1 VSTIADLPPPA
12 PSLTTAQSGI
22 RSWLPPSVGQD
33 IIASLVVF
41 LVALPLCMGIAV
53 ASGMPP
59 EAGLLTGIIGGL
71 VVGVL
76 AGSPLQVSGPA
87 AGLAVI
93 VFEIVQEQGIAAL
106 GLIILL
112 AGALQVLAGVSRLG
126 HWFRS
131 ISPAVVHGMLAG
143 IGLLIVLSQLH
154 VLLDRVPLPS
164 GLANLA
170 AIPGAFFE
178 LSPSGLGSMEAAFA
192 LGGVTIVAFLGWEK
206 FRPKQLRLV
215 PGALVG
221 VVIATMLAYVL
232 GAEVKHVVV
241 PDSIVD
247 AMNMPGWGDLA
258 RLGETQIIIS
268 AIVIAFVAS
277 AETLLSAAAVD
288 RMHDGP
294 RTRYNKELV
303 AQGVGNMACG
313 FVGGLPMTGVI
324 VRSSAN
330 VQAGG
335 TTRLSAIL
343 HGAWILGFVVI
354 LPWLLR
360 EMPTAALAGVLVIT
374 GWRLVSLTHAK
385 HLFHQYGPLPAA
397 IWAVTFVMVVAT
409 DLLTGVLVG
418 LAFSMLELAPYFR
431 NLKLHLRHRE
441 DGDVSEVE
449 VSGAATCVNLPRLA
463 KHLDEVPEGR
473 SVRIR
478 FRDVVCLDHT
488 CAELIGE
495 WVARKRKRGI
505 AVEYDLGQGFK
516 FHRML
521 AQPAA

>member
-1 VSTIADLPPPA
+1 MSSAPRLSPA
-12 PSLTTAQSGI
+12 PASEPGRA
-22 RSWLPPSVGQD
+22 RSCLPASVGQD
-33 IIASLVVF
+33 FIASLVVF

-87 AGLAVI
+87 AGLAVL
-93 VFEIVQEQGIAAL
+93 VYEIVQEQGVAAL

-112 AGALQVLAGVSRLG
+112 AGALQIAAGALRLG

-154 VLLDRVPLPS
+154 VLLDRVPLPN

-178 LSPSGLGSMEAAFA
+178 LSPTSTGSMEAAFA
-192 LGGVTIVAFLGWEK
+192 LGGVTILAFLGWEK

-221 VVIATMLAYVL
+221 VVVATLLAYVL
-232 GAEVKHVVV
+232 GADVKRVVV

-247 AMNMPGWGDLA
+247 AMNMPGWADLA

-268 AIVIAFVAS
+268 ALIIAFVAS

-330 VQAGG
+330 VQAGA

-343 HGAWILGFVVI
+343 HGAWMLGFVVI

-360 EMPTAALAGVLVIT
+360 EMPTAALAGVLVVT

-385 HLFHQYGPLPAA
+385 HLFRQYGLLPTAA
-397 IWAVTFVMVVAT
+397 WAVTFVMVVAT

-418 LAFSMLELAPYFR
+418 LAFSLLELAPYLR
-431 NLKLHLRHRE
+431 NLKLHLRHRD

-463 KHLDEVPEGR
+463 KHLDEVPDGR
-473 SVRIR
+473 AVRIR
-478 FRDVVCLDHT
+478 FKDVVCLDHT
-488 CAELIGE
+488 CAELIRE
-495 WVARKRKRGI
+495 WAARKRKRGD
-505 AVEYDLGQGFK
+505 AVEYDLGNERK
-516 FHRML
+516 FYRML
-521 AQPAA
+521 AQPAH

>member
-1 VSTIADLPPPA
+1 MSAAAEPKVAGFLPA
-12 PSLTTAQSGI
+12 SIG
-22 RSWLPPSVGQD
+22 RD
-33 IIASLVVF
+33 FIASLVVF

-59 EAGLLTGIIGGL
+59 EAGLLTGIIGGI
-71 VVGVL
+71 VVGMI

-87 AGLAVI
+87 AGLAVL
-93 VFEIVQEQGIAAL
+93 VFQIVQEQGVVAL
-106 GLIILL
+106 GLIVLL
-112 AGALQVLAGVSRLG
+112 AGAFQILAGVARIG
-126 HWFRS
+126 HWFRA

-154 VLLDRVPLPS
+154 VLIDRNPLPS

-170 AIPGAFFE
+170 AIPGAFID
-178 LSPSGLGSMEAAFA
+178 LSPAAAGSTEAAFA
-192 LGGVTIVAFLGWEK
+192 LGGLTIVAFLAWEK
-206 FRPKQLRLV
+206 FRPQKLKLV

-221 VVIATMLAYVL
+221 VVAATLAAYLL
-232 GAEVKHVVV
+232 GPDVKRVIV
-241 PDSIVD
+241 PESLVD
-247 AMNMPGWGDLA
+247 TINAPGMADLL
-258 RLGETQIIIS
+258 RLGETQIIVS
-268 AIVIAFVAS
+268 ALIIAFVAS

-294 RTRYNKELV
+294 RTQYNKELV

-330 VQAGG
+330 VNAGAV
-335 TTRLSAIL
+335 TRWSAVL
-343 HGAWILGFVVI
+343 HGCWILAFVAL

-360 EMPTAALAGVLVIT
+360 EMPTAALAGVLVVT
-374 GWRLVSLTHAK
+374 GWRLVSLTHAR

-397 IWAVTFVMVVAT
+397 VWALTFVMVVVT

-431 NLKLHLRHRE
+431 NLKLRLKSSN
-441 DGDVSEVE
+441 DGELSELQ

-463 KHLDEVPEGR
+463 RELDEIPEGR
-473 SVRIR
+473 DVRIR
-478 FRDVVCLDHT
+478 FKDIVCLDHT
-488 CAELIGE
+488 CAEMIGE
-495 WVARKRKRGI
+495 WASRRKKRGN
-505 AVEYDLGQGFK
+505 AVHYETDVGFR
-516 FHRML
+516 FGRL
-521 AQPAA
+521 LPQPG

>member
-1 VSTIADLPPPA
+1 MSSAVSEPA
-12 PSLTTAQSGI
+12 IPVPREKSSP
-22 RSWLPPSVGQD
+22 SWLPTTLGRD
-33 IIASLVVF
+33 FIASLVVF

-59 EAGLLTGIIGGL
+59 EAGLLTGIIGGI
-71 VVGVL
+71 VVGLL

-87 AGLAVI
+87 AGLAVL
-93 VFEIVQEQGIAAL
+93 VYEIVQEQGVAAL
-106 GLIILL
+106 GLIVLL
-112 AGALQVLAGVSRLG
+112 AGALQILAGVLRIG

-178 LSPSGLGSMEAAFA
+178 LSPAGGSMEAAFA
-192 LGGVTIVAFLGWEK
+192 LGGITILAFLGWEK
-206 FRPKQLRLV
+206 IRPQSLRLV

-221 VVIATMLAYVL
+221 VVVATVLAYIL
-232 GAEVKHVVV
+232 GADVKRVVV
-241 PDSIVD
+241 PESIVD
-247 AMNMPGWGDLA
+247 AMNMPGWADLA
-258 RLGETQIIIS
+258 RLGETQIIVS
-268 AIVIAFVAS
+268 ALIIAFVAS

-335 TTRLSAIL
+335 KTRLSAIL
-343 HGAWILGFVVI
+343 HGTWILAFVVL
-354 LPWLLR
+354 LPWILR
-360 EMPTAALAGVLVIT
+360 EMPTAALAGVLVVT

-397 IWAVTFVMVVAT
+397 VWAITFVMVVAT

-418 LAFSMLELAPYFR
+418 LAFSLLELAPYFR
-431 NLKLHLRHRE
+431 NLKLQLRHHE
-441 DGDVSEVE
+441 DGEMREVE
-449 VSGAATCVNLPRLA
+449 VSGAATCVNLPSLA
-463 KHLDEVPEGR
+463 KHLDEVPEG
-473 SVRIR
+473 SPVRIR

-495 WVARKRKRGI
+495 WVARKRKRGVH
-505 AVEYDLGQGFK
+505 VEYAHDEDFK
-516 FHRML
+516 FGRML
-521 AQPAA
+521 RPA

>member
-1 VSTIADLPPPA
+1 MTSAA
-12 PSLTTAQSGI
+12 AQAGAQSGTQSGTLG
-22 RSWLPPSVGQD
+22 RD
-33 IIASLVVF
+33 FIASLVVF
-41 LVALPLCMGIAV
+41 LVALPLCMGISV

-59 EAGLLTGIIGGL
+59 AAGLVTGIIGGI
-71 VVGVL
+71 VVGLL

-87 AGLAVI
+87 AGLAVL
-93 VFEIVQEQGIAAL
+93 VFEIVQEQGVVAL
-106 GLIILL
+106 GLIVLL
-112 AGALQVLAGVSRLG
+112 AGALQILAGALRIG

-154 VLLDRVPLPS
+154 VLLDRNPLPS

-170 AIPGAFFE
+170 AIPGAFID
-178 LSPSGLGSMEAAFA
+178 LSPTGAESDIAAFA
-192 LGGVTIVAFLGWEK
+192 LGGMTILAFLAWEK
-206 FRPKQLRLV
+206 LRPKSLRLV

-221 VVIATMLAYVL
+221 VVVATVCAVVFDP
-232 GAEVKHVVV
+232 EVKRVIV
-241 PDSIVD
+241 PESMI
-247 AMNMPGWGDLA
+247 ASLQIPGFADLA
-258 RLGETQIIIS
+258 RLGESQIIIS
-268 AIVIAFVAS
+268 AIIIAFVAS

-294 RTRYNKELV
+294 RTKYNKELV

-330 VQAGG
+330 VQAGAV
-335 TTRLSAIL
+335 TRLSAVL
-343 HGAWILGFVVI
+343 HGVWILGFIVL

-374 GWRLVSLTHAK
+374 GWRLVSLAHAK

-418 LAFSMLELAPYFR
+418 LALSLLELAPYFR
-431 NLKLHLRHRE
+431 NLKLHLKRSDE
-441 DGDVSEVE
+441 GEVAEVE
-449 VSGAATCVNLPRLA
+449 VSGAATCVNLPKLA
-463 KHLDEVPEGR
+463 KQLDDMPEGR
-473 SVRIR
+473 NVRIR
-478 FRDVVCLDHT
+478 FKDVAVLDHT
-488 CAELIGE
+488 CAELISE
-495 WVARKRKRGI
+495 WVARMKKRGI
-505 AVEYDLGQGFK
+505 EVEYAHDKDFRFRG
-516 FHRML
+516 ML
-521 AQPAA
+521 APAGT

>member
-1 VSTIADLPPPA
+1 MSGATAKASSLP
-12 PSLTTAQSGI
+12 G
-22 RSWLPPSVGQD
+22 WLPASLGRD
-33 IIASLVVF
+33 FIASLVVF

-59 EAGLLTGIIGGL
+59 EAGLITGIIGGI
-71 VVGVL
+71 VVGLL

-87 AGLAVI
+87 AGLAVL

-112 AGALQVLAGVSRLG
+112 AGILQIVAGALRIG

-154 VLLDRVPLPS
+154 VLLDRNPLPS

-178 LSPSGLGSMEAAFA
+178 LSPSSTGSMEAAFL
-192 LGGVTIVAFLGWEK
+192 LGGVTILSFLAWEK
-206 FRPKQLRLV
+206 FRPKSLRLV

-221 VVIATMLAYVL
+221 VTVATVLAYVL
-232 GAEVKHVVV
+232 GPDVKRVMV
-241 PDSIVD
+241 PESMID
-247 AMNMPGWGDLA
+247 ALNMPGWGDLA
-258 RLGETQIIIS
+258 RLGETQIIVS
-268 AIVIAFVAS
+268 ALIIAFVAS

-294 RTRYNKELV
+294 RTQYNKELV

-313 FVGGLPMTGVI
+313 FLGGLPMTGVI

-330 VQAGG
+330 VQAGAI
-335 TTRLSAIL
+335 TRLSAIL
-343 HGAWILGFVVI
+343 HGVWILGFIVL

-360 EMPTAALAGVLVIT
+360 EMPTAALAGVLVVT

-397 IWAVTFVMVVAT
+397 VWALTFVMVVTT

-418 LAFSMLELAPYFR
+418 LAFSLLELAPYFR
-431 NLKLHLRHRE
+431 NLKLHLGRRDE
-441 DGDVSEVE
+441 GDIAEVE
-449 VSGAATCVNLPRLA
+449 VSGAATFVNLPKLA

-473 SVRIR
+473 HVRIR
-478 FRDVVCLDHT
+478 FKDVVCLDHT
-488 CAELIGE
+488 CAELIKE
-495 WVARKRKRGI
+495 WVARKHKRGI
-505 AVEYDLGQGFK
+505 EVEYQHDKDFRFG
-516 FHRML
+516 RML
-521 AQPAA
+521 ASH

>member
-1 VSTIADLPPPA
+1 MSTAATQPIGGLP
-12 PSLTTAQSGI
+12 G
-22 RSWLPPSVGQD
+22 WLPASLGRD
-33 IIASLVVF
+33 FIASLVVF

-59 EAGLLTGIIGGL
+59 EAGLVTGIIGGI
-71 VVGVL
+71 VVGLL

-87 AGLAVI
+87 AGLAVL
-93 VFEIVQEQGIAAL
+93 VFEIVQEQGVVAL

-112 AGALQVLAGVSRLG
+112 AGAFQIVAGTLRIG

-154 VLLDRVPLPS
+154 VLLDRNPLPS

-178 LSPSGLGSMEAAFA
+178 LSPGNTGSMEAAFA
-192 LGGVTIVAFLGWEK
+192 LGGITILTFLAWERW
-206 FRPKQLRLV
+206 RPQSLRLV

-221 VVIATMLAYVL
+221 VVVATLLAVIL
-232 GAEVKHVVV
+232 DPDVKRVMV
-241 PDSIVD
+241 PESIVD
-247 AMNMPGWGDLA
+247 ALKMPGWTDLA
-258 RLGETQIIIS
+258 RLTELQIIIS
-268 AIVIAFVAS
+268 AAVIAFVAS

-294 RTRYNKELV
+294 RTRYNKELI
-303 AQGVGNMACG
+303 AQGAGNMACG
-313 FVGGLPMTGVI
+313 FLGGLPMTGVI

-330 VQAGG
+330 VQAGAV
-335 TTRLSAIL
+335 TRLSAVL
-343 HGAWILGFVVI
+343 HGVWILGFVAL

-360 EMPTAALAGVLVIT
+360 EMPTAALAGVLIVT
-374 GWRLVSLTHAK
+374 GWRLVSLAHAK

-397 IWAVTFVMVVAT
+397 VWALTFVMVVTT

-418 LAFSMLELAPYFR
+418 LAFSLLELAPYFR
-431 NLKLHLRHRE
+431 NLKLHLGHRNE
-441 DGDVSEVE
+441 GEIAEVE

-463 KHLDEVPEGR
+463 KHLDEIPENR
-473 SVRIR
+473 HVRIR
-478 FRDVVCLDHT
+478 FKDMVCLDHT
-488 CAELIGE
+488 CAELITE
-495 WVARKRKRGI
+495 WVARKHRRGI
-505 AVEYDLGQGFK
+505 RVEYELEGDFK
-516 FHRML
+516 FRRML
-521 AQPAA
+521 GAT

>member
-1 VSTIADLPPPA
+1 MTAVSDRPPILA
-12 PSLTTAQSGI
+12 SAAGDRSGM
-22 RSWLPPSVGQD
+22 RRWLPASAGQD
-33 IIASLVVF
+33 FIASLVVF

-59 EAGLLTGIIGGL
+59 EAGLITGIIGGI
-71 VVGVL
+71 VVGAL
-76 AGSPLQVSGPA
+76 SGSPLQVSGPA
-87 AGLAVI
+87 AGLAVL
-93 VFEIVQEQGIAAL
+93 VYEIVQEQGIAAL

-112 AGALQVLAGVSRLG
+112 AGALQILAGALRIG

-178 LSPSGLGSMEAAFA
+178 LSPTATGSMEAAFV
-192 LGGVTIVAFLGWEK
+192 LGGVTILAFLGWEK

-221 VVIATMLAYVL
+221 VVVATVLAYVL
-232 GAEVKHVVV
+232 GADVKRVIV

-247 AMNMPGWGDLA
+247 AMNIPGWADLA
-258 RLGETQIIIS
+258 RLGETQIIVS
-268 AIVIAFVAS
+268 ALIIAFVAS

-288 RMHDGP
+288 RMHEGP
-294 RTRYNKELV
+294 RTKYNKELV

-330 VQAGG
+330 VQAGA
-335 TTRLSAIL
+335 TTRLSTML

-385 HLFHQYGPLPAA
+385 HLFRQYGPLPAA
-397 IWAVTFVMVVAT
+397 VWAVTFVMVVAT

-418 LAFSMLELAPYFR
+418 LAFSMLELAPFFR
-431 NLKLHLRHRE
+431 KLKLHLQHRD
-441 DGDVSEVE
+441 DGEVAELE

-473 SVRIR
+473 PVRIR
-478 FRDVVCLDHT
+478 FKDLVGLDHT

-495 WVARKRKRGI
+495 WAARKRKRGV
-505 AVEYDLGQGFK
+505 AVEYDLGNGFK
-516 FHRML
+516 FQKML
-521 AQPAA
+521 AGHAS

>member
-1 VSTIADLPPPA
+1 MP
-12 PSLTTAQSGI
+12 G
-22 RSWLPPSVGQD
+22 WLPASLGSD
-33 IIASLVVF
+33 FIASLVVF

-59 EAGLLTGIIGGL
+59 EAGLVTGIIGGI
-71 VVGVL
+71 VVGLL

-87 AGLAVI
+87 AGLAVL
-93 VFEIVQEQGIAAL
+93 VFEIVQEQGVLTL
-106 GLIILL
+106 GLIVLL
-112 AGALQVLAGVSRLG
+112 AGAIQIAAGALRIG
-126 HWFRS
+126 HWFRA

-154 VLLDRVPLPS
+154 VLLDRSPLPS

-178 LSPSGLGSMEAAFA
+178 LSPNNTGSMEAAFA
-192 LGGVTIVAFLGWEK
+192 LGGVTILAFLAWEK
-206 FRPKQLRLV
+206 WRPRQLRLV

-221 VVIATMLAYVL
+221 VVAATLLAFIL
-232 GAEVKHVVV
+232 GPDVKRVVV
-241 PDSIVD
+241 PESIVD
-247 AMNMPGWGDLA
+247 AFNIPGWADLA
-258 RLGETQIIIS
+258 RLGETQIIVS
-268 AIVIAFVAS
+268 ALIIAFVAS

-294 RTRYNKELV
+294 RTKYNKELV

-335 TTRLSAIL
+335 VTRLSAIL
-343 HGAWILGFVVI
+343 HGCWILGFVVL

-360 EMPTAALAGVLVIT
+360 EMPTAALAGVLVVT

-385 HLFHQYGPLPAA
+385 HLFRQYGPLPAA
-397 IWAVTFVMVVAT
+397 VWAVTFVMVVAT

-418 LAFSMLELAPYFR
+418 LALSLLELAPYFR
-431 NLKLHLRHRE
+431 NHKLHLSRE
-441 DGDVSEVE
+441 DTDEVAE
-449 VSGAATCVNLPRLA
+449 LQVSGAATCVNLPRLA
-463 KHLDEVPEGR
+463 KHLDEVPDDR
-473 SVRIR
+473 RRVRIR
-478 FRDVVCLDHT
+478 FKDIVCLDHT

-495 WVARKRKRGI
+495 WVARKRKRGVT
-505 AVEYDLGQGFK
+505 VEYAHDRDFRFG
-516 FHRML
+516 RML
-521 AQPAA
+521 EQPSHG